1 VTGNTDKRISDL
13 KPKINHPKHNFTNA
27 KNFNSQFKIFCTIA

>member
-27 KNFNSQFKIFCTIA
+27 KKF